1 MAYTSSVSF
10 NDLAGTSDFL
20 FLLIGDNTGG
30 ANNHESVT
38 LLQGNAEYSCYYT
51 TYHYRD
57 A

>member
-20 FLLIGDNTGG
+20 FLLIGDNTGS